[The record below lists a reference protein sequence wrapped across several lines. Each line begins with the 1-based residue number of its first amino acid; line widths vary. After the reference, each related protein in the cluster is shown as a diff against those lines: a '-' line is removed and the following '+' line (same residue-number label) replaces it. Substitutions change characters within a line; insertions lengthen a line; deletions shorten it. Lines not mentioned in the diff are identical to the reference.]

1 MLRRLMRTASPPIVL
16 LTDFGIRDHFVGVM
30 KGVITGL
37 DPDARLIDLAHDVHP
52 QNVQEGAFLLW
63 SSYRYFPSGSVFV
76 AVVDPGVGTGRRIL
90 LVRTHKHWFLAP
102 ANGILDLVLGDERVI
117 ACYDIPKEGSR
128 FTLPQVSATFHGRD
142 VFAPIAA
149 HLARG
154 VDPELLGSSA
164 PPPTPELKFV
174 TGKPARTAIVLHV
187 DRFGNVVTNIRTDRS
202 GILMDL
208 HSGRTSVRRWVRT
221 YAQAPPRTPCLM
233 IGSSGLVEVTVRN
246 DSAASI
252 LKWRAGMNLNIRW
265 A

>member
-1 MLRRLMRTASPPIVL
+1 MVRRLMRPASPPIVL
-16 LTDFGIRDHFVGVM
+16 LTDFGLHDHFAGVM

-37 DPDARLIDLAHDVHP
+37 HPDARLIDLTHDVHP

-63 SSYRYFPSGSVFV
+63 SSYRYFPGGSVFV
-76 AVVDPGVGTGRRIL
+76 TVVDPGVGTSRRIL
-90 LVRTHKHWFLAP
+90 LVKTEKHWFLAP
-102 ANGILDLVLGDERVI
+102 ANGILDLVLMDEHAV
-117 ACYDIPKEGSR
+117 ACYDIPAEGSR

-154 VDPELLGSSA
+154 VDPERLGSIV

-174 TGKPARTAIVLHV
+174 TGKPARMATVLHI
-187 DRFGNVVTNIRTDRS
+187 DRFGNVITNIRTDRS
-202 GILMDL
+202 GILKDL
-208 HSGRTSVRRWVRT
+208 HVGRASVRRWART
-221 YAQAPPRTPCLM
+221 YAEAPPRTPCLM
-233 IGSSGLVEVTVRN
+233 IGSSGLVEVAVRN
-246 DSAASI
+246 ESAAAF